1 MDIIVHIP
9 EADKLAQSLD
19 RLAAA
24 LGDKSAAALAREQ
37 KWNQGAAELQHPD
50 EDPKPVVAP
59 VQPLPTAAPVQQ
71 TQQQPQPRPL
81 PTAANPLPTTAKQYS
96 FDDLAKAAGQLMD
109 AGKQND
115 LINLLNNQFKIQAL
129 TQLPPERFGG
139 FATALRELGAQL

>member
-9 EADKLAQSLD
+9 EADKLARSITL
-19 RLAAA
+19 LAAA

-37 KWNQGAAELQHPD
+37 KWNEGTVELQRPD
-50 EDPKPVVAP
+50 EDPKPAQAAP
-59 VQPLPTAAPVQQ
+59 VQQTAPDQPLPTAAPVQPK
-71 TQQQPQPRPL
+71 QP
-81 PTAANPLPTTAKQYS
+81 TTTSSPLPTTAKQYS